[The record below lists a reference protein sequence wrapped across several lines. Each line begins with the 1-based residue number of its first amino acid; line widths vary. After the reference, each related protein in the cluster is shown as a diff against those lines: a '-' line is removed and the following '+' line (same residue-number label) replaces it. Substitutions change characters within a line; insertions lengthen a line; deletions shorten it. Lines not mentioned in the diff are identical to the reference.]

1 MRRIWLALGIQGE
14 AVKSPLEDAIMAAA
28 LSAEESLS
36 ANQWR
41 MSNDDFNA
49 LVRANLG
56 EEVDLSRIGRAAG
69 KLGVGQCAVGKK
81 RGREFSPELLADFR
95 RKLYIQ

>member
-1 MRRIWLALGIQGE
+1 
-14 AVKSPLEDAIMAAA
+14 
-28 LSAEESLS
+28 
-36 ANQWR
+36 

-56 EEVDLSRIGRAAG
+56 EEVDLSLIGRAAG